1 MCRWSFNKNIY
12 VRYLIE
18 EIPTLSRTGDVA
30 KKKKKKKKKKVY
42 KPNYNLEVHITDLP
56 SKVSQCSFDLLSYP

>member
-30 KKKKKKKKKKVY
+30 KKKKKKKKKKG
-42 KPNYNLEVHITDLP
+42 
-56 SKVSQCSFDLLSYP
+56 LSTQL